1 MGDKNQNSSE
11 GRKSEGRNFMD
22 QMAKWLLFGAA
33 ALSLTT
39 AGCFPAAAA
48 SIDRVRIRLTAE
60 TLDEMGLPVL
70 EAESRD
76 KAYAVTGVERISG
89 DLATGPAKDEDQ
101 INENESKEKEAGG
114 GAETAN
120 LLMQNSI
127 ITEGVT
133 DTGLSDGQP
142 QKSTQ
147 VESENPDTKK
157 SVLEEYRIEDGN
169 AEEPAPEILYE
180 IELESDT
187 DDSFSILRQ
196 EDIQFSGLSAEC
208 SKAIRKDNGTTLLLT
223 IELQEP
229 GEIMGT
235 VDAAD
240 WAERGNG
247 RWEKAPGASAY
258 LVMLYRDA
266 KRVGHPHRTSA
277 EQYDFAPLMQEAGV
291 YHFKVMPLTKRGKR
305 GRATESVWRKVTEEE
320 AGQNRE
326 QWSGKKPGWQPEG
339 ESPSY
344 ILRDGAYPQMDS
356 LLIAERYEQF
366 NENGEKMDES

>member
-1 MGDKNQNSSE
+1 MISAGKKKE
-11 GRKSEGRNFMD
+11 GGNFMD
-22 QMAKWLLFGAA
+22 PMAKWLLFGAA
-33 ALSLTT
+33 ALSLTA

-76 KAYAVTGVERISG
+76 KMYTVTGVERVSG
-89 DLATGPAKDEDQ
+89 EMAAGPARDREKVSEADLQAEQ
-101 INENESKEKEAGG
+101 HKE
-114 GAETAN
+114 
-120 LLMQNSI
+120 I
-127 ITEGVT
+127 I
-133 DTGLSDGQP
+133 QA
-142 QKSTQ
+142 
-147 VESENPDTKK
+147 ESEKLGTKEGR
-157 SVLEEYRIEDGN
+157 LEEDKVEDIY
-169 AEEPAPEILYE
+169 AEETAPEIRYE

-223 IELQEP
+223 IELQDP

-247 RWEKAPGASAY
+247 RWEKAQGASAY

-291 YHFKVMPLTKRGKR
+291 YHFKVIPLTKQGKR
-305 GRATESVWRKVTEEE
+305 GRAVESAWRKVTEEE
-320 AGQNRE
+320 AGQNRK
-326 QWSGKKPGWQPEG
+326 QWGGKKPGWQPEG

-344 ILRDGAYPQMDS
+344 ILKDGAYPQMDS
-356 LLIAERYEQF
+356 ILIGERYEHF
-366 NENGEKMDES
+366 NENGENMS

>member
-1 MGDKNQNSSE
+1 MAP
-11 GRKSEGRNFMD
+11 
-22 QMAKWLLFGAA
+22 MAKWLFFGAA
-33 ALSLTT
+33 ALSLTA
-39 AGCFPAAAA
+39 AGCFPVAAA

-76 KAYAVTGVERISG
+76 KMYTVTGVERISG

-101 INENESKEKEAGG
+101 MNENESKKKEAEGG
-114 GAETAN
+114 TEAAN
-120 LLMQNSI
+120 LLSQNSI
-127 ITEGVT
+127 IMEGVT

-157 SVLEEYRIEDGN
+157 LMSEEDRIKDVN
-169 AEEPAPEILYE
+169 AEKPIPEILYE

-187 DDSFSILRQ
+187 EDSFSILRQ
-196 EDIQFSGLSAEC
+196 EDIQFFGLRAEC

-223 IELQEP
+223 IELQDL
-229 GEIMGT
+229 GEIVGT
-235 VDAAD
+235 VDAAYWVD
-240 WAERGNG
+240 CGNG

-291 YHFKVMPLTKRGKR
+291 YHFKVMPLTKQGKR
-305 GRATESVWRKVTEEE
+305 GQAAESAWRKVTEAEV
-320 AGQNRE
+320 AQNRD
-326 QWSGKKPGWQPEG
+326 QWSGKQPGWQPEG

-344 ILRDGAYPQMDS
+344 ILKDGAYPQMDS
-356 LLIAERYEQF
+356 LLIGERYEQF
-366 NENGEKMDES
+366 NEKGENMSRIVIF

>member
-1 MGDKNQNSSE
+1 MGDKNQNLSK

-33 ALSLTT
+33 ALSLTA

-76 KAYAVTGVERISG
+76 KMYTVTGVERISG
-89 DLATGPAKDEDQ
+89 DLATGPAKDG
-101 INENESKEKEAGG
+101 EK
-114 GAETAN
+114 
-120 LLMQNSI
+120 
-127 ITEGVT
+127 VT

-157 SVLEEYRIEDGN
+157 TVSEEYRIEDGN

-223 IELQEP
+223 IELQDP
-229 GEIMGT
+229 GEIVGT
-235 VDAAD
+235 VDAAY
-240 WAERGNG
+240 WADCGNG
-247 RWEKAPGASAY
+247 RWKRAPGASAY
-258 LVMLYRDA
+258 LVMLYRDV

-291 YHFKVMPLTKRGKR
+291 YHFKVMPLTKQGKR
-305 GRATESVWRKVTEEE
+305 GQAAESAWRKVTEAE
-320 AGQNRE
+320 AAQNRD
-326 QWSGKKPGWQPEG
+326 QWSGKKSGWQPEG

-344 ILRDGAYPQMDS
+344 ILKDGAYPQMDS
-356 LLIAERYEQF
+356 ILIGERYEHF
-366 NENGEKMDES
+366 NENGENMS